1 MTDKLE
7 TVRERMRQR
16 SEGRTEPLT
25 SADDS
30 GRLDWQRRG
39 GTFVAGDRAFDTLT
53 GQEGIVVGVTSENL
67 ITRASSAARDGA
79 KPAGFALP
87 TSKVVTTVQL
97 DLGGGHVVPRR
108 PDELVW
114 RPPRPTADGA
124 KP

>member
-1 MTDKLE
+1 MTDRLA

-16 SEGRTEPLT
+16 SEAPTEPLT
-25 SADDS
+25 SAADT

-53 GQEGIVVGVTSENL
+53 GQEGTVVAVSSDNL
-67 ITRASSAARDGA
+67 VTRAASPARDAA

-87 TSKVVTTVQL
+87 TSTVVVTVQL
-97 DLGGGHVVPRR
+97 DLGGGRVVPRR

-114 RPPRPTADGA
+114 RPTRPTAGDA